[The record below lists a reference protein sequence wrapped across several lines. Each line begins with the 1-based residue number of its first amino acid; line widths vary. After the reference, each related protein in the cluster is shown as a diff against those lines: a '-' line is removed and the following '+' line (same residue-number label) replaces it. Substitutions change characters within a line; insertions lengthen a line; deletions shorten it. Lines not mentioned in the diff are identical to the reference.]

1 MTRRLPLLLLLAAA
15 GCATATARPP
25 RYDGVFK
32 ARTVFGI
39 DWRVELVNRDQIL
52 FDWKPQE
59 FASPVS
65 NGRSIYVGTST
76 GMFFCLDAHRGAVRW
91 RFKTEGVIDAR
102 PLYVEERNAV
112 YFGAGDSH
120 LYALDAERGKLLWK
134 QRTRGLV
141 KRAPVYA
148 DGRLYVITDEDRILA
163 MEAATGKWLWQY
175 EREVPEAFTIH
186 GQAAPTLYEGR
197 VYAGF
202 ADGYLVVLNQRTGEV
217 VWTRSLAAAAD
228 QYVDV
233 DTTPVIHH
241 GVLYAASHT
250 GGLYAMSPKD
260 GTVYWRYDV
269 VGAGTVRVT
278 GDRIYFTAA
287 QAGLHVLDLKGRLL
301 WRQGIGKGG
310 QLTPP
315 LMVAQYLV
323 FAGTDSGLYVID
335 RETGTLLQFF
345 SPGPGISGEPTLHGR
360 DLLVLSNGGYLYRM
374 RLR

>member
-25 RYDGVFK
+25 RHDGIFQG
-32 ARTVFGI
+32 RTVFGI
-39 DWRVELVNRDQIL
+39 DWRVELVKRDQL

-65 NGRSIYVGTST
+65 NGRSIYVGTSA
-76 GMFFCLDAHRGAVRW
+76 GMFFCLDAHRGQVRW
-91 RFKTEGVIDAR
+91 RFKTNGVIDAR
-102 PLYVEERNAV
+102 PLYVEARNAV
-112 YFGAGDSH
+112 FFGGGDSH
-120 LYALDAERGKLLWK
+120 LYALDAETGKLLWK

-141 KRAPVYA
+141 RLAPVYA
-148 DGRLYVITDEDRILA
+148 DGRLHVVTDEDRLFA
-163 MEAATGKWLWQY
+163 VDAATGKWLWQY

-186 GQAAPTLYEGR
+186 GQAGPTIHGGK

-202 ADGYLVVLNQRTGEV
+202 ADGYLVALNQKTGEV
-217 VWTRSLAAAAD
+217 VWSRSLAAAAD

-233 DTTPVIHH
+233 DTTPVIHRD
-241 GVLYAASHT
+241 VLYAASHT

-260 GTVYWRYDV
+260 GTVHWRFDV

-278 GDRIYFTAA
+278 GDRIYFTAP

-310 QLTPP
+310 QLTSP
-315 LMVAQYLV
+315 LLVAQYLV
-323 FAGTDSGLYVID
+323 FAGADAGLYVVD
-335 RETGTLLQFF
+335 RESGTLLQFF